1 MTAVPVPPGTRFALR
16 ADRLATPSTFLEP
29 GWVIIGRGAIEAV
42 GSGAAPSG
50 VEVADLGDRILAP
63 GFVDLHVHGGDGA
76 QVNAPTSAGVAGSLA
91 TMASFH
97 ARHGTTSLVATTV
110 ADTPEALLTAV
121 EGVAAT
127 VRANRDARRSD
138 ARADGTGGAGTG
150 GGRPRAVGA
159 EILGTHLEGPWLSP
173 ARAGAQ
179 SLRALRPPDVAE
191 LQQLIARGEGTIRIL
206 TIAPELP
213 GAAEVVA
220 AARAAGIVVSVG
232 HTDADF
238 ETTRTAFDWGA
249 SHVTHLFN
257 TMPPMHHRRPGPIA
271 AALADPRVSLE
282 VIADGV
288 HLDAVIIYLVALL
301 APERLVLV
309 SDATPAAGLA
319 PGRHTLGPTEVL
331 VTERRVALVGD
342 EATIAGSVLTLE
354 VAIAFTVKEAKVPLI
369 TALRAATL
377 TPANVVG
384 ADRKG
389 RIEPG
394 ADADLVVLDP
404 DLSLRSTVVGGWVAH
419 DPYGLLAGIGTHL
432 AVTRP
437 SPGREPGR

>member
-1 MTAVPVPPGTRFALR
+1 VSAEPGPPGPPGRRIALR
-16 ADRLATPSTFLEP
+16 AARLATPSALFEP
-29 GWVIIGRGAIEAV
+29 GWLILRNGAVEAV
-42 GSGAAPSG
+42 GAGGAPAG
-50 VEVADLGDRILAP
+50 AEVVDLGDRILAP

-76 QVNAPTSAGVAGSLA
+76 QVNAPSSAEVSGSLA

-110 ADTPEALLTAV
+110 ADTPQALLTAV
-121 EGVAAT
+121 EAVAAA
-127 VRANRDARRSD
+127 VRAGR
-138 ARADGTGGAGTG
+138 GT
-150 GGRPRAVGA
+150 RPIAA

-179 SLRALRPPDVAE
+179 APGALRLPDLAE
-191 LQQLIARGEGTIRIL
+191 LERLIAHSDGTIRIL

-213 GAAEVVA
+213 GAADVVT

-238 ETTRTAFDWGA
+238 ETTRRAFDDGA
-249 SHVTHLFN
+249 RHVTHLFN
-257 TMPPMHHRRPGPIA
+257 TMPPMHHRRPGPVA

-288 HLDAVIIYLVALL
+288 HLDPVIIHLAALL
-301 APERLVLV
+301 AGDRLVLV

-319 PGRHTLGPTEVL
+319 PGRQVLGPIEVI
-331 VTERRVALVGD
+331 VSGRRVALAGD
-342 EATIAGSVLTLE
+342 PATIAGSVLTLDE
-354 VAIAFTVKEAKVPLI
+354 AVAFTVKEASVPLL

-384 ADRKG
+384 AGRKG

-404 DLSLRSTVVGGWVAH
+404 DLTLRATVVGGRVAH
-419 DPYGLLAGIGTHL
+419 DPCGLLAVL
-432 AVTRP
+432 AP
-437 SPGREPGR
+437 APPGAGGATGEGAATGA